1 MSGRLV
7 SIACLAVIVWPL
19 TARSQTGCL
28 SGRVVDN
35 AGQPVK
41 GIRISVGDGTW
52 TTGQISPEPRSD
64 EAGEFRVEGIPP
76 GNYKANAFD
85 DALGYPGI
93 WWPLRDVSIAPSALC
108 ANITF
113 NVRSRAAKL
122 KLAVTDAVTNQP
134 IPNILLDVFPGE
146 SNGLWLPVEPLLSYG
161 LMPQVPSLVK
171 VRLVVTAKGYS
182 STEFTFPSLAPGE
195 TRQIVAKLTPKGL
208 GCITGVAVDENDS
221 PVSAAKISPRFMG
234 SGYAGDVSPV
244 SADGDGKFSL
254 DNLRPGE
261 YVLWPEKES
270 DGFSSNWSGWKGQVA
285 LPRVTIAPGGP
296 CQDVTVNMGVR
307 GAVMRVRA
315 IDAATHEPLPDIMVT
330 FRNPENMRQGGT
342 VSGEPRE
349 VHEFLVPS
357 RVNVSIQVRASG
369 YRPSD
374 QVQIGPLSPGEKQN
388 LAVALRRETSPGPQ

>member
-1 MSGRLV
+1 MSGRLI

-19 TARSQTGCL
+19 AAHSQTGCL
-28 SGRVVDN
+28 TGRVVDN
-35 AGQPVK
+35 TGQPVK
-41 GIRISVGDGTW
+41 GIRITVGDGTW

-64 EAGEFRVEGIPP
+64 EAGEFRIEGIPP

-93 WWPLRDVSIAPSALC
+93 WWPLRDVSIAASALC

-122 KLAVTDAVTNQP
+122 KLTVTDAVTNQP

-146 SNGLWLPVEPLLSYG
+146 RNGLWLPVEPLLSYG

-195 TRQIVAKLTPKGL
+195 TRQIVAKLAPKRL

-221 PVSAAKISPRFMG
+221 PVTAARISPRFMG

-244 SADGDGKFSL
+244 NADSDGKFSL
-254 DNLRPGE
+254 DDLRPGE

-270 DGFSSNWSGWKGQVA
+270 DGFSSNWSGWNGQVA
-285 LPRVTIAPGGP
+285 LPRVTIAPGGA
-296 CQDVTVNMGVR
+296 CQELTVNMGAR

-315 IDAATHEPLPDIMVT
+315 MDAATHEPLPDIMVT

-342 VSGEPRE
+342 ISGEPRE

-357 RVNVSIQVRASG
+357 RVSVSIQVRASG

-374 QVQIGPLSPGEKQN
+374 PVQIGPLSPGEKQD
-388 LAVALRRETSPGPQ
+388 LTVAMRRETSASAQ

>member
-1 MSGRLV
+1 MAGRLI

-19 TARSQTGCL
+19 AARSQTGCL

-35 AGQPVK
+35 TGQPVK
-41 GIRISVGDGTW
+41 GIRITVGDGTW

-64 EAGEFRVEGIPP
+64 EAGEFEIDGIPP

-93 WWPLRDVSIAPSALC
+93 WWPLRDVSITGSSLC
-108 ANITF
+108 TNITF
-113 NVRSRAAKL
+113 VRSRSAKL

-146 SNGLWLPVEPLLSYG
+146 RNGLWLQVEPLLSYG

-171 VRLVVTAKGYS
+171 IRLVVTAKGYS

-195 TRQIVAKLTPKGL
+195 TRQIVAKLTPKRL

-221 PVSAAKISPRFMG
+221 PVAAAKISPRFMG

-244 SADGDGKFSL
+244 NAGDDGKFSL

-270 DGFSSNWSGWKGQVA
+270 DGFSSNWSGWNGQVA
-285 LPRVTIAPGGP
+285 LPRVTVTPGGA
-296 CQDVTVNMGVR
+296 CHEVTVNMGAR

-315 IDAATHEPLPDIMVT
+315 MDVATHEPLPDIMVN
-330 FRNPENMRQGGT
+330 FRNPENTRQGGT
-342 VSGEPRE
+342 ISGEPRG

-357 RVNVSIQVRASG
+357 RVGVSIQVRASG
-369 YRPSD
+369 YGPSD
-374 QVQIGPLSPGEKQN
+374 PVQIGPLSPGEKQD
-388 LAVALRRETSPGPQ
+388 LTVALRRETSGAQ

>member
-1 MSGRLV
+1 MSGRLI

-19 TARSQTGCL
+19 AARSQTGCL

-35 AGQPVK
+35 TGQPVK

-52 TTGQISPEPRSD
+52 TSGQISPEPRSD
-64 EAGEFRVEGIPP
+64 EAGEFRIDGIPP

-93 WWPLRDVSIAPSALC
+93 WWPLREISIAASALC

-113 NVRSRAAKL
+113 KRSRAAKL
-122 KLAVTDAVTNQP
+122 KLTVTDAVTNQP

-146 SNGLWLPVEPLLSYG
+146 RNGLWLPVEPLLSYG

-195 TRQIVAKLTPKGL
+195 TRHIVAKLTPKRL

-221 PVSAAKISPRFMG
+221 PVAAAKISPRFMG

-244 SADGDGKFSL
+244 NTDGDGKFSL

-270 DGFSSNWSGWKGQVA
+270 DGFSSNWSGWNGQVA

-296 CQDVTVNMGVR
+296 CQELTVNMGAR

-315 IDAATHEPLPDIMVT
+315 MDAATHEPLPAIMVT

-342 VSGEPRE
+342 ISGEPRE

-357 RVNVSIQVRASG
+357 RVSVSIQVRASG

-374 QVQIGPLSPGEKQN
+374 QVQIGPLSPGEKQD
-388 LAVALRRETSPGPQ
+388 LTVALQRETSASAQ

>member
-1 MSGRLV
+1 MAGRLI

-19 TARSQTGCL
+19 AARSQTGCL

-52 TTGQISPEPRSD
+52 TTRQISPEPRSD
-64 EAGEFRVEGIPP
+64 EAGEFRIDGIPP

-93 WWPLRDVSIAPSALC
+93 WWPLREVSIAASALC

-146 SNGLWLPVEPLLSYG
+146 RNGLWLPVEPLLSYG

-221 PVSAAKISPRFMG
+221 PVAAAKISPRFMG
-234 SGYAGDVSPV
+234 GGYAGDVSPV
-244 SADGDGKFSL
+244 NADGDGKFSL

-270 DGFSSNWSGWKGQVA
+270 DGFSSNWSGWNGQVA

-296 CQDVTVNMGVR
+296 CQELTVNMGAR

-315 IDAATHEPLPDIMVT
+315 MDAATHEPLPDIMVT
-330 FRNPENMRQGGT
+330 FRNPENTRQGGT
-342 VSGEPRE
+342 ISGEPRE

-357 RVNVSIQVRASG
+357 RASVSIQVRSSG

-374 QVQIGPLSPGEKQN
+374 QVQIGPLSPGEKQD
-388 LAVALRRETSPGPQ
+388 LTVALQRETSPGAQ